1 MSYTIFGNT
10 SGLKPSELKRLERLY
25 RRKVPSASII
35 TPELAR
41 EIAQISWDLNRQIG
55 LLLNRKGE
63 VAYVIVGTFNRIEIP
78 ELKGYRD
85 HIARLKGL
93 RCIHTHIIKDL
104 SKNKESGLDQD
115 DLIDLAFLRLDLMA
129 VLEVKPEGNPG
140 KIHIAHILPDP
151 EFFSG
156 PLAEKENSFFYFL
169 KPCYVWDL
177 KENFIDLIKTLE
189 EELEKIRPL
198 KEIDENKDRAI
209 LIFLREP
216 RDIYLEERIT
226 ELKEL
231 ARTAG
236 VTVVGEVIQK
246 RSSPDPRY
254 VIGRGKLVEVMIE
267 AMRKRANLLI
277 FDRELTP
284 SQVRALTDIT
294 DLRVIDRTQL
304 ILDIFA
310 QRARSREGK
319 IQVEIAQLKYTLP
332 RLRAKDDAFSR
343 LTGGIG
349 GRGPG
354 ETKLEIDRRRIKD
367 RIAKLEKELKKISQ
381 ERELRRKRRK
391 KLNFKVCALI
401 GYTNAGKTTLLNT
414 LARSEYLAEDKLFAT
429 LDPVT
434 KAIKLKNG
442 KVFLLTDT
450 VGFIRELP
458 EDLKKA
464 FRATLEELYNADLLL
479 HVVDV
484 SHPAFENHIETVE
497 EILEEMELFDI
508 PRLLVFNKI
517 DLIKDRES
525 AWLYNMINRHGAVAV
540 SAKTG
545 ENLDLLL
552 KKIEELLFS
561 KLPGVEKFQEVTLN
575 LRVPEW
581 KEDSLPRVPPEH
593 KSFL

>member
-1 MSYTIFGNT
+1 MIFGNT

-25 RRKVPSASII
+25 RRKVPPASII

-41 EIAQISWDLNRQIG
+41 EIAQISWDLSRQIA
-55 LLLNRKGE
+55 LLINRKGE
-63 VAYVIVGTFNRIEIP
+63 IDYVIVGTFNRIEIP

-93 RCIHTHIIKDL
+93 RCIHTHIIKDP
-104 SKNKESGLDQD
+104 SKYRETGLDQD

-129 VLEVKPEGNPG
+129 ALEVRPEGNPG

-156 PLAEKENSFFYFL
+156 SLAEKENSFFYFL

-177 KENFIDLIKTLE
+177 RENFLDLIKTLE
-189 EELEKIRPL
+189 EELDRIRPL

-216 RDIYLEERIT
+216 RDLYLEERIA

-236 VTVVGEVIQK
+236 VNVVGEVVQK
-246 RSSPDPRY
+246 RNSPDPRY
-254 VIGRGKLVEVMIE
+254 VIGKGKLVEVMIE

-277 FDRELTP
+277 FDRELSP
-284 SQVRALTDIT
+284 SQVRALTEVT

-381 ERELRRKRRK
+381 ERELRRKKRK
-391 KLNFKVCALI
+391 KLNFKVAALV

-414 LARSEYLAEDKLFAT
+414 LAKSDYLAEDKLFAT

-450 VGFIRELP
+450 VGFIRDLP

-464 FRATLEELYNADLLL
+464 FKATLEELYNTDLLL
-479 HVVDV
+479 HIVDI
-484 SHPAFENHIETVE
+484 SHPNFESQIEAVE
-497 EILEEMELFDI
+497 LILEEMGLLVI
-508 PRLLVFNKI
+508 PKLVVFNKI
-517 DLIKDRES
+517 DLLKDRDPM
-525 AWLYNMINRHGAVAV
+525 WLSNMVERYRGVAI

-545 ENLDLLL
+545 KNLELLL
-552 KKIEELLFS
+552 EKIEQILFIS
-561 KLPGVEKFQEVTLN
+561 EPAPEKGF
-575 LRVPEW
+575 PENSLIPRAYGW
-581 KEDSLPRVPPEH
+581 EEDNLPRVLPEH
-593 KSFL
+593 KFFL